1 MALPKIQSE
10 TIRQIIIVVALVAAN
25 SIASNFVWWLLSS
38 QRNRIRVMAR
48 VAAAFLA
55 ILNLGL
61 GVVCLFRMLRLG
73 WDWFYLVMLLIAT
86 VFAYRVGGATRG
98 QYK

>member
-1 MALPKIQSE
+1 MALPKIQGE

-38 QRNRIRVMAR
+38 ARNRIRVMAR

-61 GVVCLFRMLRLG
+61 AVVCLFRMLRLG

>member
-1 MALPKIQSE
+1 MLAKLQPE
-10 TIRQIIIVVALVAAN
+10 TMRQIVVVVALVVAN
-25 SIASNFVWWLLSS
+25 TIVSNFIWWLLGSLRS
-38 QRNRIRVMAR
+38 RVRTLAR

-61 GVVCLFRMLRLG
+61 GMVCLLRMLRFG
-73 WDWFYLVMLLIAT
+73 PDWFYILLLVLAL

-98 QYK
+98 QYN

>member
-1 MALPKIQSE
+1 MLAKLQPE
-10 TIRQIIIVVALVAAN
+10 TMRQIVIVVALVVAN
-25 SIASNFVWWLLSS
+25 SIVSNFIWWLLGSLRS
-38 QRNRIRVMAR
+38 RVRTLAR

-61 GVVCLFRMLRLG
+61 GLVCLLRMLRFG
-73 WDWFYLVMLLIAT
+73 PDWFYLLMLVLAL

-98 QYK
+98 QYT

>member
-1 MALPKIQSE
+1 MALPKLQGE

-25 SIASNFVWWLLSS
+25 SMVSNFIWWMLGSLRSRTRT
-38 QRNRIRVMAR
+38 QAR
-48 VAAAFLA
+48 VAAAFVG

-61 GVVCLFRMLRLG
+61 AMVCLFRMLRLG
-73 WDWFYLVMLLIAT
+73 PDWFYIMMLVIAT
-86 VFAYRVGGATRG
+86 IFAYRVGGATRG

>member
-1 MALPKIQSE
+1 MLAKPQPE
-10 TIRQIIIVVALVAAN
+10 TMRQIVIVVALVVAN
-25 SIASNFVWWLLSS
+25 TLVSNFIWWLLSS
-38 QRNRIRVMAR
+38 LRARVRTIAR

-61 GVVCLFRMLRLG
+61 AMVCLFRMLRLG
-73 WDWFYLVMLLIAT
+73 PDWFYIMMLALAL

-98 QYK
+98 QYN